1 MAAPERL
8 KQGRGSSPN
17 LPAPWQNP
25 WRLLWRDLGAVLASL
40 GLGLRELWRRNGE
53 GSLWRPAFW
62 PQGGARL
69 FWPILVVALVL
80 LLVLSARPLLAAR
93 RPPPLPPLAAGGNT
107 ATEAATQAE
116 TEVEKPPVD
125 DGTSGTEASLSPPS
139 ATAAPVAP
147 PSAPQPMGSEAPAAT
162 PAQPSRGETEAGALE
177 PSAAPLPTPDP
188 LLQELAPDDPE
199 GWIGATRAQPGA
211 SRLDLLLVDSFGTLP
226 EPQRLALAGQWQRR
240 AESLGYEDLRLL
252 DGRGRLLARRAL
264 VGSGMIL
271 LEFPATPPEA

>member
-8 KQGRGSSPN
+8 KQGRGSSPH

-25 WRLLWRDLGAVLASL
+25 WGLLWRDLGAVLASL

-62 PQGGARL
+62 PQGGAKL
-69 FWPILVVALVL
+69 FWPFLVVALVV
-80 LLVLSARPLLAAR
+80 LLVLGGRPFLAAR
-93 RPPPLPPLAAGGNT
+93 RPPTLPPLAAGGNT
-107 ATEAATQAE
+107 ATAAETQAE
-116 TEVEKPPVD
+116 KSPVSD
-125 DGTSGTEASLSPPS
+125 QTAGAEASLSPAS
-139 ATAAPVAP
+139 ATAAPVPP
-147 PSAPQPMGSEAPAAT
+147 PSDPQPLESEAPAAT
-162 PAQPSRGETEAGALE
+162 PAQPSPGETDAGALG
-177 PSAAPLPTPDP
+177 PSAAPLPPPDP

-199 GWIGATRAQPGA
+199 GWIGATRANPGA
-211 SRLDLLLVDSFGTLP
+211 SRLDLLMIDSFRTLP
-226 EPQRLALAGQWQRR
+226 EPQRLALAGQWQRQ

-252 DGRGRLLARRAL
+252 DGQGRVLARRAL

>member
-25 WRLLWRDLGAVLASL
+25 WGLLWRDLGAVLASL

-62 PQGGARL
+62 PQGGAKL
-69 FWPILVVALVL
+69 FWPFLVVALVV
-80 LLVLSARPLLAAR
+80 LLVLGGRPLLAAR

-107 ATEAATQAE
+107 TTEAA
-116 TEVEKPPVD
+116 TEVEKPPVS
-125 DGTSGTEASLSPPS
+125 DGTSGAEASLSPPA

-147 PSAPQPMGSEAPAAT
+147 PSAPQPMESEAPAAT
-162 PAQPSRGETEAGALE
+162 PAQPSRGETEAGALG
-177 PSAAPLPTPDP
+177 PSDAPLPTPDP

-199 GWIGATRAQPGA
+199 GWIGATRAEPGA
-211 SRLDLLLVDSFGTLP
+211 SRLDLLLIDRFGTLP

-252 DGRGRLLARRAL
+252 DGRGHLLARRAL

>member
-25 WRLLWRDLGAVLASL
+25 WGLLWRDLGAVLASL

-62 PQGGARL
+62 PQGGAKL
-69 FWPILVVALVL
+69 FWPLLVVALV
-80 LLVLSARPLLAAR
+80 VLFVFGGRPLLAAR
-93 RPPPLPPLAAGGNT
+93 RPPPLPPLAAGDNT
-107 ATEAATQAE
+107 ATEAETQAE
-116 TEVEKPPVD
+116 KPPTS
-125 DGTSGTEASLSPPS
+125 DGASGAEASLSPPA
-139 ATAAPVAP
+139 ATSAPVAP
-147 PSAPQPMGSEAPAAT
+147 PSAPQPMESEAPAAT
-162 PAQPSRGETEAGALE
+162 PAQPSRGETEAGALG
-177 PSAAPLPTPDP
+177 PSDAPLLPTPDP

-199 GWIGATRAQPGA
+199 GWIGATRAEPGA
-211 SRLDLLLVDSFGTLP
+211 SRLDLLLIDRFGTLP

-252 DGRGRLLARRAL
+252 DGRGHLLARRAL

-271 LEFPATPPEA
+271 LEFPATPPKA

>member
-25 WRLLWRDLGAVLASL
+25 WGLLWRDLGAVLASL

-62 PQGGARL
+62 PQGGAKL
-69 FWPILVVALVL
+69 FWPFLVVALVV
-80 LLVLSARPLLAAR
+80 LLVLGGRPLLAAR

-107 ATEAATQAE
+107 TTEAA
-116 TEVEKPPVD
+116 TEVEKPPVS
-125 DGTSGTEASLSPPS
+125 DGTSGAEASLSPPA

-147 PSAPQPMGSEAPAAT
+147 PSAPQPMESEAPAAT
-162 PAQPSRGETEAGALE
+162 PAQPSRGETEAGALG
-177 PSAAPLPTPDP
+177 PSDAPLPTPDP

-199 GWIGATRAQPGA
+199 GWIGATRAEPSA
-211 SRLDLLLVDSFGTLP
+211 SRLDLLLIDRFGTLP

-252 DGRGRLLARRAL
+252 DGRGRVLARRAL